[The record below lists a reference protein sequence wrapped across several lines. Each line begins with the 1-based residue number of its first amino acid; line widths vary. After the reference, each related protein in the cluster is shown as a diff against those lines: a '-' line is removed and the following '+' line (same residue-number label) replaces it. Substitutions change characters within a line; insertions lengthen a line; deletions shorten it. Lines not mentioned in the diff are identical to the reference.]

1 MQLVKEYYHK
11 TDKRMMRHIVVSFE
25 DDISPYNAYFLGWQI
40 AAYYADRFQ
49 IVFGVHE
56 DAGNIHIHL
65 VFNTVSFVDGLKYS
79 GGRSDLAA
87 FKHYVNYVYDSY
99 FKGYSR

>member
-1 MQLVKEYYHK
+1 
-11 TDKRMMRHIVVSFE
+11 MRHIVVSFE
-25 DDISPYNAYFLGWQI
+25 DDISPYNAYILGWQI

-56 DAGNIHIHL
+56 DSGNIHIHL

-79 GGRSDLAA
+79 GERSDLVA

-99 FKGYSR
+99 FNG